1 MNDGLFEEEP
11 KTEGNLKSSMAKNLN
26 QLSKYT
32 TAGSRNNSENIN
44 DSEFQSQS
52 MGISEFGFGQVKESE
67 GFEEVNNKD
76 KVNIEMGWKD
86 YMVEMEKAFRSMQ
99 VSLDAFKK

>member
-44 DSEFQSQS
+44 DSEF
-52 MGISEFGFGQVKESE
+52 
-67 GFEEVNNKD
+67 
-76 KVNIEMGWKD
+76 
-86 YMVEMEKAFRSMQ
+86 
-99 VSLDAFKK
+99 